1 MNGTQPSDLSSARP
15 LQGVRVIDL
24 STMLMAPYATQI
36 LGDMGADVIKVES
49 PAGDPVRGIGPMRN
63 PGMGAIFLHVNRS
76 KRSVVLDLK
85 KPQGLQALEALLKT
99 ADVFLYNVRPQAMER
114 LNLGLARL
122 QAINPRLITLAMYG
136 YGQGGP
142 YAAKPAFDDLIQGAV
157 GIPSLAQRANGG
169 EPHYA
174 PTAVV
179 DRGVALWAVG
189 QVNAALV
196 HQLRTGQGQHI
207 GVPMFEM
214 MASFVLGDHL
224 SGHSFAPS
232 LGGLGYA
239 RMINPDRRPYR
250 TLDGYVCAMIYTDGH
265 WRSFYQALG
274 REAEFEQDTRLH
286 SMTARTQHIVQ
297 LYREL
302 GELLLTR
309 TTAQWLA
316 LFEQADIPAMPLHT
330 PESLVEDVHLQATEF
345 FKTWEHPS
353 EGQLVDMAYPSTWSQ
368 TQPSG
373 TRHQPRLGE
382 HSVEVLREVAGYTTE
397 QIHALLASGVTV
409 QAQAP
414 TQDCASS

>member
-1 MNGTQPSDLSSARP
+1 MNDTPAHDPHAPRP

-76 KRSVVLDLK
+76 KRSIVLDLK
-85 KPQGLQALEALLKT
+85 KPAGLQALEALLKT

-114 LNLGLARL
+114 LQLGLDRL
-122 QAINPRLITLAMYG
+122 QAINPRLITLSMYG
-136 YGQGGP
+136 YGQAGP

-179 DRGVALWAVG
+179 DRAVALWAVG

-224 SGHSFAPS
+224 SGHSFAPA
-232 LGGLGYA
+232 LGSLGYA

-250 TLDGYVCAMIYTDGH
+250 TQDGYVCAMIYTDGH

-309 TTAQWLA
+309 TTDQWLT
-316 LFEQADIPAMPLHT
+316 LFERADIPAMPLHT
-330 PESLVEDVHLQATEF
+330 PESLVEDAHLQATAF

-353 EGQLVDMAYPSTWSQ
+353 EGPLVDMAYPSTWSH

-382 HSVEVLREVAGYTTE
+382 HSVEVLREVAGYSSQ
-397 QIHALLASGVTV
+397 QIDDLLASGVT
-409 QAQAP
+409 AQASTAP
-414 TQDCASS
+414 PQQAKS